1 MATRRTTKSQTKRSR
16 KTEADSVLEHARTN
30 GNTADS
36 AANGAAALGASP
48 TFGQIRLRAYE
59 IFMARGGA
67 HGDELNDWLT
77 AKKELSGGT
86 RPRNE

>member
-30 GNTADS
+30 GNTGDS
-36 AANGAAALGASP
+36 AANGAAA

-59 IFMARGGA
+59 IFMERGGA
-67 HGDELNDWLT
+67 HGDEMNDWLT
-77 AKKELSGGT
+77 AEKELSGGT